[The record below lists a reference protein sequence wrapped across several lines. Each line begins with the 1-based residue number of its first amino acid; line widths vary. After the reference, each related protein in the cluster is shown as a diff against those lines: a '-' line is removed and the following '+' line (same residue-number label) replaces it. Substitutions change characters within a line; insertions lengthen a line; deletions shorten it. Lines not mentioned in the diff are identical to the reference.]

1 LNLTTKHVRRGKLA
15 LSLLADILYRM
26 TQIRNRALT
35 QLRNCA
41 IIARRIITMSV
52 ICIANQKGGVGK
64 TTTAAALAQGLS
76 EHNKRILLV
85 DWDPQASLTV
95 SMGFNPDN
103 LNATVYDV
111 LTSTIRNN
119 GRLSITDVTM
129 TTSNPAIHLVPAN
142 IELSQAQ
149 LDLVNAFTRELML
162 KEMLQPVRKE
172 YDYILVDC
180 LPSLGLLT
188 INALS
193 AADRVLIPLQADF
206 LAMKGLAMLI
216 TTIIRVQE
224 RINPSLE
231 ILGIVFTMTNARTLH
246 SREVIEVTKR
256 AFGNRI
262 RVFDTTIPTSV
273 RFKEAPAAAMSILTY
288 APKSEG
294 ADAYRLLT
302 EEVLHEK
309 S

>member
-1 LNLTTKHVRRGKLA
+1 
-15 LSLLADILYRM
+15 
-26 TQIRNRALT
+26 
-35 QLRNCA
+35 
-41 IIARRIITMSV
+41 MSV

-76 EHNKRILLV
+76 EHRKRVLLV

-95 SMGFNPDN
+95 SLGYNPDG
-103 LNATVYDV
+103 LKLTSYDV
-111 LTSTIRNN
+111 LTSVIRNN
-119 GRLSITDVTM
+119 GRVAISDVTLK
-129 TTSNPAIHLVPAN
+129 TDNPGIDLVPAN

-149 LDLVNAFTRELML
+149 LDLVNAFTRELVL
-162 KEMLQPVRKE
+162 KEMLQPVRRD
-172 YDYILVDC
+172 YDYIIVDC

-188 INALS
+188 VNALS
-193 AADRVLIPLQADF
+193 AADSVLIPLQSDF
-206 LAMKGLAMLI
+206 LAMKGLALLL
-216 TTIIRVQE
+216 TTIMRVQE
-224 RINPSLE
+224 KINPSLE
-231 ILGIVFTMTNARTLH
+231 IMGILFTMTNNRTLH

-256 AFGNRI
+256 AFGDRI
-262 RVFDTTIPTSV
+262 RIFDTTIPTSV
-273 RFKEAPAAAMSILTY
+273 RFKEAPAAGMSILTY

>member
-1 LNLTTKHVRRGKLA
+1 
-15 LSLLADILYRM
+15 M
-26 TQIRNRALT
+26 P
-35 QLRNCA
+35 
-41 IIARRIITMSV
+41 V

-76 EHNKRILLV
+76 EHNLRVLLV

-95 SMGFNPDN
+95 SFGINPDN
-103 LNATVYDV
+103 LKLTGYDV
-111 LTSTIRNN
+111 LTSIIKNN
-119 GRLSITDVTM
+119 GKVSINDVMLKTD
-129 TTSNPAIHLVPAN
+129 NPDIDIVPAN

-162 KEMLQPVRKE
+162 KEMLEPVKNN
-172 YDYILVDC
+172 YDFILVDC

-193 AADRVLIPLQADF
+193 AANFVLIPLQADF
-206 LAMKGLAMLI
+206 LAMKGLALLL
-216 TTIIRVQE
+216 TTILRVQE
-224 RINPSLE
+224 RINPGLE
-231 ILGIVFTMTNARTLH
+231 ILGILFTMTSPRTLH

-256 AFGNRI
+256 AFGERI

-273 RFKEAPAAAMSILTY
+273 RFKEAPAAGMSILTY
-288 APKSEG
+288 SPKSDG
-294 ADAYRLLT
+294 ADAYRQFT

>member
-1 LNLTTKHVRRGKLA
+1 
-15 LSLLADILYRM
+15 M
-26 TQIRNRALT
+26 P
-35 QLRNCA
+35 
-41 IIARRIITMSV
+41 V

-64 TTTAAALAQGLS
+64 TTTVASLAQGLS
-76 EHNKRILLV
+76 EHHKRVLII

-95 SMGFNPDN
+95 SLGFNPDS
-103 LNATVYDV
+103 LKLTGYDV

-119 GRLSITDVTM
+119 GTLSLRDVTLH
-129 TTSNPAIHLVPAN
+129 TGNPDIDLVPAN
-142 IELSQAQ
+142 IELSQSQ

-162 KEMLQPVRKE
+162 KEMLKPVRQD

-193 AADRVLIPLQADF
+193 AADSVLIPLQADF
-206 LAMKGLAMLI
+206 LAMKGLAQLI
-216 TTIIRVQE
+216 ATILRVQE

-231 ILGIVFTMTNARTLH
+231 ILGILFTMTNSRTLH

-256 AFGNRI
+256 AFGDKI
-262 RVFDTTIPTSV
+262 RVFETTIPVSV
-273 RFKEAPAAAMSILTY
+273 RFKEAPAAGESILTY

-294 ADAYRLLT
+294 ADAYRLFT